1 MHALNRT
8 VKRWLWGVV
17 VWWCC
22 SGCAIQS
29 GVDVVAMQPAADT
42 WAWAVSF
49 VGSAGD
55 TQRVLTGL
63 APQQRYRMEVQAR
76 IVTGHLRLTYQ
87 PQPPASPL
95 VLHVYPNR
103 MNALTAEVTSDALGQ
118 IIIHENSYDARGGEY
133 QVWLYTIVN
142 Q

>member
-1 MHALNRT
+1 
-8 VKRWLWGVV
+8 
-17 VWWCC
+17 
-22 SGCAIQS
+22 
-29 GVDVVAMQPAADT
+29 
-42 WAWAVSF
+42 
-49 VGSAGD
+49 
-55 TQRVLTGL
+55 
-63 APQQRYRMEVQAR
+63 MEVQAR

-118 IIIHENSYDARGGEY
+118 IVIHENSYDARGGEY

>member
-22 SGCAIQS
+22 SSCAIQS
-29 GVDVVAMQPAADT
+29 GADVVAMQPAADT

-49 VGSAGD
+49 VGSAGE

-63 APQQRYRMEVQAR
+63 APLQRYRMELQAR
-76 IVTGHLRLTYQ
+76 LVTGHLRLTYL
-87 PQPPASPL
+87 PPSPASPL

-118 IIIHENSYDARGGEY
+118 IVIHENSYDARGGEY